1 MKVYK
6 LAFTLLS
13 FSVLFLMGISRAFA
27 SQKSDIVLIPTSE
40 IPSAPPPASQQS
52 AVMDES
58 PASLGPL
65 SSFQD
70 VFERIYAAVNP
81 SVVNIQVTQNQSIAS
96 SIVPG
101 VPFGY
106 GLPSLQPQQ
115 IVLGSGFV
123 WNAKGDIVTNYHVIS
138 QAAKITVTFS
148 DGNTAIAQVIGTDL
162 NSDLAVI
169 KVNVSPDKLRP
180 VQLVD
185 TKSIKIG
192 QAAIAI
198 GNPFGLQGTMTEG
211 IISGLGRSLPIG
223 QGNALGATY
232 TIPDII
238 QTDAPI
244 NPGNSGGVLVDD
256 HGRLIGVTSAI
267 ESPVQA
273 NSGVSFVIPAEII
286 QIVVPALI
294 QTGHYE
300 HPWLGI
306 TGAELNPE
314 INKAMNLPP
323 YQQGILIIGVTPNG
337 PASIAGLLGSD
348 RQASVNGEQLQVGG
362 DVITAID
369 GHTLKAFGDL
379 ASYLALN
386 TQVGQTVT
394 LTILRHGE
402 KEAVRLSLSAQPSN
416 P

>member
-1 MKVYK
+1 MIIGVVREIKDKENRVA
-6 LAFTLLS
+6 LTPRGAREL
-13 FSVLFLMGISRAFA
+13 RAA
-27 SQKSDIVLIPTSE
+27 GHV
-40 IPSAPPPASQQS
+40 
-52 AVMDES
+52 VRVES
-58 PASLGPL
+58 GAG
-65 SSFQD
+65 
-70 VFERIYAAVNP
+70 
-81 SVVNIQVTQNQSIAS
+81 
-96 SIVPG
+96 
-101 VPFGY
+101 
-106 GLPSLQPQQ
+106 
-115 IVLGSGFV
+115 LGSGFV